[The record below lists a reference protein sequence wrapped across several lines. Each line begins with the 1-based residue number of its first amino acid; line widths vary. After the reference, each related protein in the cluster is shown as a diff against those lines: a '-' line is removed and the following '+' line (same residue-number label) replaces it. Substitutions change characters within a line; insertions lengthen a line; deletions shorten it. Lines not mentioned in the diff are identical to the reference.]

1 VPATPGVA
9 VFGVPRT
16 PVSGY
21 EVVRMNESIDTLR
34 QEFEQD
40 FAAISDME
48 TWKSVRD
55 RYLARD
61 SGVITT
67 ALKKLRDIPKEDRPA
82 FGQAMNRLRTFVEE
96 RLQEKFAAVRDAD
109 LASKLQKTDVT
120 RPGFPISLGAV
131 HPIKQLQKEIE
142 QIFVSMGFQV
152 FDLPEIEKDYYNFE
166 ALNMP
171 RNHPARDA
179 QDTFYFDQTNLLR
192 THCSA
197 VQVHSMEAMKPP
209 IRAIST
215 GKVYRRDPFD
225 ATHSPMFYQV
235 DVIVVEEGITMGDLK
250 GMLDAFLKRLFGPGT
265 LMRLRPGFFPFV
277 EPGAEVDI
285 SCIFCSGRG
294 CAKCKQSGWI
304 EILGAGMV
312 HPKVLRMSNIDDSR
326 YSGFAWGMG
335 IDRVAILKYGVDDI
349 RLFFDNDLRF
359 LRQF

>member
-1 VPATPGVA
+1 
-9 VFGVPRT
+9 
-16 PVSGY
+16 
-21 EVVRMNESIDTLR
+21 MNESIDKLR
-34 QEFEQD
+34 RLFEKD
-40 FAAISDME
+40 FAAISGME
-48 TWKSVRD
+48 TWKSIRD
-55 RYLARD
+55 KYLARE
-61 SGVITT
+61 SGMIT
-67 ALKKLRDIPKEDRPA
+67 AELKRLRELPKEDRPA
-82 FGQAMNRLRTFVEE
+82 FGQAMNQLRAFVEE
-96 RLQEKFAAVRDAD
+96 KLQERLAAAKMEEMS
-109 LASKLQKTDVT
+109 AKQQKIDTT
-120 RPGFPISLGAV
+120 RPGFPFALGAA
-131 HPIKQLQKEIE
+131 HPIKKLQAEIE

-152 FDLPEIEKDYYNFE
+152 FDLTEIETDHYNFE

-179 QDTFYFDQTNLLR
+179 QDTFYFDESLLLR
-192 THCSA
+192 PHCTS
-197 VQVHSMEAMKPP
+197 VDVHAMEAMRPP
-209 IRAIST
+209 IRAITT

-235 DVIVVEEGITMGDLK
+235 DVVVIDEGITMGDLK
-250 GMLDAFLKRLFGPGT
+250 GTLDAFLKRVFRPDT
-265 LMRLRPGFFPFV
+265 KIRLRPGFFPFV

-294 CAKCKQSGWI
+294 CPTCKQSGWI

-312 HPKVLRMSNIDDSR
+312 HPKVLRMSGIDDSR

>member
-1 VPATPGVA
+1 MSTAIEELQQAFEKDCATI
-9 VFGVPRT
+9 T
-16 PVSGY
+16 
-21 EVVRMNESIDTLR
+21 DT
-34 QEFEQD
+34 
-40 FAAISDME
+40 E

-55 RYLARD
+55 KYLARD
-61 SGVITT
+61 SGQITT
-67 ALKKLRDIPKEDRPA
+67 ALKKLRELPKEERPV
-82 FGQAMNRLRTFVEE
+82 FGQKMNELRAFVEE
-96 RLQEKFAAVRDAD
+96 RLQQLQQSTKMAA
-109 LASKLQKTDVT
+109 LQLKRPPVDVT
-120 RPGFPISLGAV
+120 RPGFPLAAGTA
-131 HPIKQLQKEIE
+131 HPIKRLQSEIE

-152 FDLPEIEKDYYNFE
+152 LSLPEIETDYHNFE

-179 QDTFYFDQTNLLR
+179 QDTFYFDDTTLLR
-192 THCSA
+192 THCSS
-197 VQVHSMEAMKPP
+197 VQVHSMETMRPP
-209 IRAIST
+209 IRAVST

-235 DVIVVEEGITMGDLK
+235 DVIVIEEGLTMGDLK
-250 GMLDAFLKRLFGPGT
+250 GMLDIFLKRVFNQNIR
-265 LMRLRPGFFPFV
+265 MRLRPGFFPFV

-294 CAKCKQSGWI
+294 CPTCKGSGWI

-312 HPKVLRMSNIDDSR
+312 HPKVLRMSGITDPR

-349 RLFFDNDLRF
+349 RLFFENDLRF

>member
-1 VPATPGVA
+1 
-9 VFGVPRT
+9 
-16 PVSGY
+16 
-21 EVVRMNESIDTLR
+21 MNESIDSLR
-34 QEFEQD
+34 SLFERD
-40 FAAISDME
+40 FSTITDIE

-55 RYLARD
+55 KYLARD
-61 SGVITT
+61 GGVIT
-67 ALKKLRDIPKEDRPA
+67 AELKKLRDLPKEERPA
-82 FGQAMNRLRTFVEE
+82 FGQAMNQLRAFVEE
-96 RLQEKFAAVRDAD
+96 RLHERLAAAK
-109 LASKLQKTDVT
+109 LAELSGKQQKVDVT
-120 RPGFPISLGAV
+120 RPGFPFALGYV
-131 HPIKQLQKEIE
+131 HPIKRLQSEIE

-152 FDLPEIEKDYYNFE
+152 FNLPEIETDYYNFE

-179 QDTFYFDQTNLLR
+179 QDTFYFDDTMLLR
-192 THCSA
+192 TQCSS
-197 VQVHSMEAMKPP
+197 VQVHSMETLRPP

-235 DVIVVEEGITMGDLK
+235 DVIVIEEGITMGHLK
-250 GMLDAFLKRLFGPGT
+250 GMLDVFLKRVFHPDIR
-265 LMRLRPGFFPFV
+265 MRLRPSFFPFV

-294 CAKCKQSGWI
+294 CPRCKQSGWM

-312 HPKVLRMSNIDDSR
+312 HPRVLRMSGIDDSR
-326 YSGFAWGMG
+326 FSGFAWGMG
-335 IDRVAILKYGVDDI
+335 IDRVAMLKYGVDDI